1 MSTRLLSV
9 VMPTH
14 DRSDKLLRAARS
26 VLDQQGAEIELV
38 IVDDASSDDTPD
50 VTSRL
55 AEDPRVRVVRNEVSL
70 GPSGTRNAGIAIAQ
84 GEFLGFVDDDD
95 ALLPGAAAT
104 MVEAL
109 EADPDIGAAAP
120 WYRVVHERQ
129 GRTAEFRGPIGYGAE
144 QLLWFNFVGIPFGV
158 IRRSLFAQ
166 DIAFDPLLPVSEDW
180 DVWLRCAQER
190 PFAVVQQSLY
200 SYHQHGGTRVT
211 QVGDDRRSGFQHFL
225 ATHASAM
232 TSSCRTYH
240 EAVIAGQ
247 TDGRSAIGR
256 VLASAGR
263 HSPGD
268 AALAAA
274 VMSAGYAASTIGTS
288 RGDPGLPSR
297 FVYRVLTTPT
307 RHPMGTR

>member
-1 MSTRLLSV
+1 MSTRLLSI

-14 DRSDKLLRAARS
+14 NRSDKLDRAARS
-26 VLDQQGAEIELV
+26 VLDQQGVEVELV
-38 IVDDASSDDTPD
+38 IVDDASSDGTPEL
-50 VTSRL
+50 TARL
-55 AEDPRVRVVRNEVSL
+55 AEDSRVRVVRNEVSL
-70 GPSGTRNAGIAIAQ
+70 GPSGTRNAGISQAS

-104 MVEAL
+104 MIGAL
-109 EADPDIGAAAP
+109 EADPELGAVTP
-120 WYRVVHERQ
+120 WYQVVHERQ
-129 GRTAEFRGPIGYGAE
+129 GRTVEFRGPVGYGAE
-144 QLLWFNFVGIPFGV
+144 QLLWFNFIGIPFGV
-158 IRRSLFAQ
+158 IRRSLFQQ

-190 PFAVVQQSLY
+190 PFAVVPKSLY
-200 SYHQHGGTRVT
+200 SYHQHGGLRVT

-225 ATHASAM
+225 DKHASAM

-247 TDGRSAIGR
+247 IDGRSAIGR
-256 VLASAGR
+256 VLTTAGR
-263 HSPGD
+263 HSPAD

-274 VMSAGYAASTIGTS
+274 VLGAGYAASSIGTS

-297 FVYRVLTTPT
+297 FVYRLLTKPT
-307 RHPMGTR
+307 SHPMGTR